1 MEVYKRILV
10 PLDGSKLSES
20 VLPEVEKLA
29 SVSNIEICL
38 IRVVYS
44 PIILLQSDPLKHQ
57 ADVVREAEQYLENLK
72 NQLEAKGFTVDSW
85 VWYEPNAAEAILKHI
100 EFFGTDLI
108 VMATH
113 GRSGLQHLLMG
124 SIAEKVVH
132 SATKPVMLV
141 RPNPETLDT
150 VGESRAYATLTK
162 HGDR

>member
-10 PLDGSKLSES
+10 PLDGSELSES
-20 VLPEVEKLA
+20 ALPEVEKLA
-29 SVSNIEICL
+29 SVSNMEICL

-44 PIILLQSDPLKHQ
+44 PIIGLQSDPLKHQ

-72 NQLEAKGFTVDSW
+72 NQLEANGFTVDSW
-85 VWYEPNAAEAILKHI
+85 VWYGPNAAEEIINHVKL
-100 EFFGTDLI
+100 FGTDLI

-113 GRSGLQHLLMG
+113 GRSGLKHLLMG
-124 SIAEKVVH
+124 SVAEKVVH
-132 SATKPVMLV
+132 NAIKPVMLV
-141 RPNPETLDT
+141 RPNPETMKT